1 MELDCELREASDASS
16 SYNIVRNYD
25 ASKDDTINESLQT
38 LPFFQKLWRSLLVRD
53 FSLLMMLIK
62 IIIFYCNALSVLYY
76 IKLYKIHLI
85 IFYISYNNYILA
97 IYYIQSFLISLFN
110 VIIALYLYYYISVFE
125 LYFMFLKN
133 CLIFLNLSHKIIF
146 L

>member
-62 IIIFYCNALSVLYY
+62 IIIFYCNALGV
-76 IKLYKIHLI
+76 LYKII
-85 IFYISYNNYILA
+85 
-97 IYYIQSFLISLFN
+97 
-110 VIIALYLYYYISVFE
+110 
-125 LYFMFLKN
+125 
-133 CLIFLNLSHKIIF
+133 
-146 L
+146 